1 MHCKITSI
9 KTEPR
14 LKIKFEIQP
23 ITIEEIAIGIN
34 GIVWAIELPCF
45 FKNLTTNEYENPK
58 IVEKVA
64 VKNPTKIEF
73 LIAVK
78 NDLEKITFENSFT
91 DELIIEKN
99 GKKKNKRITNIKL
112 KKIITSLFDLNFV
125 AD

>member
-34 GIVWAIELPCF
+34 GIVWVIELPCF
-45 FKNLTTNEYENPK
+45 FKNLITNEYENPK

-91 DELIIEKN
+91 DELIIEK
-99 GKKKNKRITNIKL
+99 KWEKEK
-112 KKIITSLFDLNFV
+112 
-125 AD
+125 

>member
-1 MHCKITSI
+1 M
-9 KTEPR
+9 
-14 LKIKFEIQP
+14 
-23 ITIEEIAIGIN
+23 
-34 GIVWAIELPCF
+34 
-45 FKNLTTNEYENPK
+45 
-58 IVEKVA
+58 VEKVA

-99 GKKKNKRITNIKL
+99 GKKKNKRIIKIRI